1 MFKAVSY
8 GHSLV
13 LRSPRPA
20 PCVSA
25 QKGSAGLATIEAM
38 PNEVGSMRRALFTG
52 FAVAAVFAIAPAA
65 AGAGLFSSR
74 GPVIAI
80 VAGELF
86 LGEAEASLGGP
97 GTIRIQ
103 SRAKPDVS
111 CDGDF
116 SLSAEAGDVGTL
128 QCSDGATAKFQFKRL
143 SLVRG
148 YGTGST
154 SRGPMS
160 FTYGLDAT
168 ESVRYLELPP
178 GKALGLEGTVPVLV
192 ALKQPAAAS
201 ALMTGAPDTA
211 PDVLLST
218 ATAVV
223 IANLRQH
230 RDLQSSSSASIAQ
243 LVEATILPLFNFG
256 RMTQLAV
263 ATNWR
268 VASPEQKQALT
279 TEFRTLLVRTYSTAL
294 ASYRNQ
300 TIEYLPVR
308 IAPGDA
314 AATVRSTVR
323 QPGAERMTLDYDLEK
338 TAAGWKVYD
347 VRIAGMSLV
356 TTYRSTFAQTVR
368 EAGVDGLINALAA
381 KNRG

>member
-1 MFKAVSY
+1 MRRMFFT
-8 GHSLV
+8 
-13 LRSPRPA
+13 
-20 PCVSA
+20 
-25 QKGSAGLATIEAM
+25 GLAATA
-38 PNEVGSMRRALFTG
+38 ALALGAGT
-52 FAVAAVFAIAPAA
+52 
-65 AGAGLFSSR
+65 AGAGLFSTT

-97 GTIRIQ
+97 GTIRIR

-116 SLSAEAGDVGTL
+116 TFNAELGDVGKMR
-128 QCSDGATAKFQFKRL
+128 CSDGATATFQFKRL

-148 YGTGST
+148 YGTGNT

-160 FTYGLDAT
+160 FTYGLEAT

-178 GKALGLEGTVPVLV
+178 DKALRLEGKVPVLV
-192 ALKQPAAAS
+192 ALKPPEPAAS
-201 ALMTGAPDTA
+201 QRNGPVTTVPETA

-230 RDLQSSSSASIAQ
+230 RNLQTSSSANIAA
-243 LVEATILPLFNFG
+243 LVESTVLPLFSF
-256 RMTQLAV
+256 RHMTQLAV
-263 ATNWR
+263 ASNWR
-268 VASPEQKQALT
+268 LASAEQQNALIA
-279 TEFRTLLVRTYSTAL
+279 EFRTLLVRTYSTAL
-294 ASYRNQ
+294 ASYRDQ
-300 TIEYLPVR
+300 IIEYQPLR
-308 IAPGDA
+308 MAPGETEV
-314 AATVRSTVR
+314 TVRSTMR
-323 QPGAERMTLDYDLEK
+323 QPGAERMTIDYDLEN

-347 VRIAGMSLV
+347 IKIAGMSLV

-368 EAGVDGLINALAA
+368 EGGVDGLINVLAA
-381 KNRG
+381 KNRQPALGLRSRESGARPVLSAKQ

>member
-1 MFKAVSY
+1 
-8 GHSLV
+8 
-13 LRSPRPA
+13 
-20 PCVSA
+20 
-25 QKGSAGLATIEAM
+25 
-38 PNEVGSMRRALFTG
+38 MRRTLLTG
-52 FAVAAVFAIAPAA
+52 FAAA
-65 AGAGLFSSR
+65 AALAIGTAAMGAGLFSSK

-86 LGEAEASLGGP
+86 LGEAEATLGGP

-103 SRAKPDVS
+103 SRAKPDLT
-111 CDGDF
+111 CDGEF
-116 SLSAEAGDVGTL
+116 SFSAELGDVGTMR
-128 QCSDGATAKFQFKRL
+128 CSDGATAKFQFKRL

-148 YGTGST
+148 HGIGST

-178 GKALGLEGTVPVLV
+178 DTVLRSEGKVPVLV
-192 ALKQPAAAS
+192 ALKQADTAGTLRTGAAA
-201 ALMTGAPDTA
+201 PETA

-230 RDLQSSSSASIAQ
+230 RNLHTTSSAGIAQ
-243 LVEATILPLFNFG
+243 LVEATVLPLFNFG

-268 VASPEQKQALT
+268 LASPAQQQALT
-279 TEFRTLLVRTYSTAL
+279 AEFRTLLVRTYSTAL
-294 ASYRNQ
+294 ASYREQ
-300 TIEYLPVR
+300 TIEYQPLR
-308 IAPGDA
+308 MA
-314 AATVRSTVR
+314 AGETVATVRSTMR

-338 TAAGWKVYD
+338 TVAGWKVYD

-368 EAGVDGLINALAA
+368 DSGVDGLISALAA

>member
-1 MFKAVSY
+1 
-8 GHSLV
+8 
-13 LRSPRPA
+13 
-20 PCVSA
+20 
-25 QKGSAGLATIEAM
+25 
-38 PNEVGSMRRALFTG
+38 MRRVLFTG
-52 FAVAAVFAIAPAA
+52 FAAAAVFAIATAA

-97 GTIRIQ
+97 GTIRIR

-116 SLSAEAGDVGTL
+116 TFSAELGDVGKMR
-128 QCSDGATAKFQFKRL
+128 CSDGATATFQFKRL

-178 GKALGLEGTVPVLV
+178 DKTLRLEGKVPVLV
-192 ALKQPAAAS
+192 ALKPPGPAGP
-201 ALMTGAPDTA
+201 ALTDSIATA

-230 RDLQSSSSASIAQ
+230 SNLQTSSSANIAA
-243 LVEATILPLFNFG
+243 LVDSTVLPLFSF
-256 RMTQLAV
+256 RHMTQLAV
-263 ATNWR
+263 ASNWR
-268 VASPEQKQALT
+268 LASAAQQNALVA
-279 TEFRTLLVRTYSTAL
+279 EFRTLLVRTYSTAL
-294 ASYRNQ
+294 ASYRDQ
-300 TIEYLPVR
+300 MIEYQPLR
-308 IAPGDA
+308 MAPGETEV
-314 AATVRSTVR
+314 TVKSTMR
-323 QPGAERMTLDYDLEK
+323 QPGAERMSIDYDLEK

-347 VRIAGMSLV
+347 IKIAGMSLV

-368 EAGVDGLINALAA
+368 EGGVDGLINVLAA
-381 KNRG
+381 KNRQSAPGLRSRESGARPVLSATQ